1 MPQRN
6 VSIPISK
13 GLTAKVDLNTQQ
25 YNKLLEIANDPAGL
39 NLKQRILDLGGHEAF
54 VSLPLYQQ
62 QTLLRNEFEDVFG
75 KAREILYKN
84 SEYSEELRD
93 LAERKASMI
102 EDLGMGA
109 K

>member
-1 MPQRN
+1 MPKAT
-6 VSIPISK
+6 VTIPISK
-13 GLTAKVDLNTQQ
+13 GLNPTVNLNPMQ

-39 NLKQRILDLGGHEAF
+39 NLKQRIIDLGGHDAF

-62 QTLLRNEFEDVFG
+62 QTLLKNEFEDVFG

-93 LAERKASMI
+93 KAESKDMRVQ
-102 EDLGMGA
+102 DLGRGA